1 MENILKTLIDF
12 SLFEKYDKEYFV
24 CNKIVPIYED
34 SISLKVAVCKNS
46 DLSNIKEKF
55 SKLISFIEADEL
67 DILFLLSNLDKKIYL
82 YKIASKSIFQKA
94 DEKYIEEFLNELTLF
109 SIYLRASDI
118 HIEMYKNLVLFKF
131 RVDGRLKIFF
141 TFEKEFF
148 KSISSYIKLI
158 SNLDMTQIRLPQDG
172 RYSLNI
178 EDKKYDFRVST
189 MPTLEA
195 ESIVLRI
202 LDNKNIDKN
211 LLTLGLTQSLLHKLK
226 ESLKLTQGLILISG
240 PTGSGKT
247 TTLYS
252 ILKELN
258 CEDKKIIT
266 VEDPVEYKIESINQV
281 PINPKIGLS
290 FEVVLKNILRQDP
303 DIIFIGEIR
312 DRFSLDIALQASLTG
327 HLVLASIHSN
337 SAVETITRLI
347 DLQAVPF
354 LISTTLKLIMA
365 QRLVLNYCKFCSANG
380 CEKCNYTKYYDRSSI
395 AEILKVDEKI
405 SSLIFKKADINEF
418 KEYLKAI
425 DYQTLLDDGKLKVN
439 QNLTSIEEIYK
450 VVTY

>member
-12 SLFEKYDKEYFV
+12 SLFEKYDKEYFI

-55 SKLISFIEADEL
+55 SKLISFVEADEL

-82 YKIASKSIFQKA
+82 YKIASKSIFQKT

-109 SIYLRASDI
+109 SIYLRTSDI

-211 LLTLGLTQSLLHKLK
+211 LLTLGLTESLLHKLK
-226 ESLKLTQGLILISG
+226 QSLKLTQGLILISG

-303 DIIFIGEIR
+303 DKVLVNIKNM
-312 DRFSLDIALQASLTG
+312 DNNLSLFYG
-327 HLVLASIHSN
+327 YN
-337 SAVETITRLI
+337 
-347 DLQAVPF
+347 
-354 LISTTLKLIMA
+354 
-365 QRLVLNYCKFCSANG
+365 
-380 CEKCNYTKYYDRSSI
+380 
-395 AEILKVDEKI
+395 
-405 SSLIFKKADINEF
+405 
-418 KEYLKAI
+418 
-425 DYQTLLDDGKLKVN
+425 
-439 QNLTSIEEIYK
+439 
-450 VVTY
+450 